1 VAAGSGGEANLEVAR
16 NSYLIKGLP
25 NLDAH
30 CTQRAHEKI
39 HIHPTRV
46 IRWMDAMSTFYIP
59 YCESQSAEWRV
70 VESGKTLLFHSRR
83 EALVF
88 AIDRCREARASGDPS
103 AVISIEGNDG
113 QWRSF
118 DSRLL
123 PATDETVV
131 RNNGVPH

>member
-1 VAAGSGGEANLEVAR
+1 MK
-16 NSYLIKGLP
+16 YLPGVDTP
-25 NLDAH
+25 
-30 CTQRAHEKI
+30 CTRRAHGKI
-39 HIHPTRV
+39 QIRPSRV
-46 IRWMDAMSTFYIP
+46 SHGMDVMITFYIP

-70 VESGKTLLFHSRR
+70 VENGQTLLFHSRR

-113 QWRSF
+113 QWRAF

-123 PATDETVV
+123 PAVDDNQSSGTSV
-131 RNNGVPH
+131 HH